1 MYVRW
6 VQPYP
11 WPWGSDST
19 VAIVTRGFPDTVVT
33 HGFLDT
39 VMTPEVRQD
48 QRGFST
54 MAPQVMLVDR
64 APLRDDAA
72 LARRAL
78 LDHRSPAQS
87 NGRLA
92 DVLSIILF

>member
-64 APLRDDAA
+64 APLVMTR
-72 LARRAL
+72 L
-78 LDHRSPAQS
+78 LPVEPCWITDLPLSPTGDS
-87 NGRLA
+87 LRC
-92 DVLSIILF
+92 